1 MDPISIIKQ
10 NQIKGKFKDQ
20 QDLLNP
26 ANKRSGFQNQ
36 ETEHYQGNIDKMLV
50 LIYFDIFYPL

>member
-10 NQIKGKFKDQ
+10 NQIEVKFKDE

-26 ANKRSGFQNQ
+26 ANKRSSFQNQ

-50 LIYFDIFYPL
+50 LIYFDIF